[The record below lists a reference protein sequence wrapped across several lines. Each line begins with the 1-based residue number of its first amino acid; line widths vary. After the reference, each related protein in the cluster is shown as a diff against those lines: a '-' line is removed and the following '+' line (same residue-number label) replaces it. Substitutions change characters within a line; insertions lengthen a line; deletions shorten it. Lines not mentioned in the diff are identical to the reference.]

1 MRRTMLHSFRM
12 EKPVVASPLHEFFL
26 RMTRRSFDE
35 LGLGDQAVV
44 CYVAA
49 VLTEFART
57 DRLYSVR
64 NERGRAVDEVREM
77 RGVVARSGGDD
88 QRSRLRARA
97 IQKYVGDYTLFMTGL
112 FRTHVESRGALDIY
126 VAEGQRS
133 YRAVSE
139 LDLTM
144 FRTGFLFFAELAKNF
159 EHYSEALDYM
169 RRAYFTPQPG
179 ESPFAEFLQR
189 VEGWIKG
196 GLSDN

>member
-1 MRRTMLHSFRM
+1 M
-12 EKPVVASPLHEFFL
+12 EKPVVASPLHDFFL
-26 RMTRRSFDE
+26 RITRRSFDE
-35 LGLGDQAVV
+35 LGLGDQAIVG
-44 CYVAA
+44 YVAA

-57 DRLYSVR
+57 DRLFAVR
-64 NERGRAVDEVREM
+64 NARGRAVDEVRQI
-77 RGVVARSGGDD
+77 RGAADRSGGGR
-88 QRSRLRARA
+88 QNMMRARA
-97 IQKYVGDYTLFMTGL
+97 MQKYVGDYTLFMTGL
-112 FRTHVESRGALDIY
+112 FRTYVESRGALDIY

-159 EHYSEALDYM
+159 EHYSGALDYM

-189 VEGWIKG
+189 IEGWIKG